1 MSAFAALSVLTTF
14 VHTVHRALAICPV
27 RVVKA
32 GQLARGAATPDLS
45 SPPISARVR
54 KLLLSLLLL
63 PAIGAHA
70 QVTCLFTEDFSA
82 AELPSGWSMEP
93 ATVVDANGGATA
105 PWRTGT
111 AAEANTAGY
120 FPLPDDPVGDR
131 CALANDD
138 AAPCD
143 CAMSGVSLITPEID
157 LAGSTHAGLRC
168 RIYHDGR
175 PANTH
180 ARIEASPDGTVWNT
194 LFECPPVLGVWQEV
208 LLNLDAYAGGPVRL
222 RFTYD
227 DAGTWAS
234 GMAVDDVCV
243 FDRPAHDV
251 ALGHAV
257 LGDATISAF
266 ITGDR
271 ALPYSH
277 LPLEQAAPLLASVRV
292 RNLGSEPAQGMS
304 LALEAQ
310 LNGTTV
316 WSGTSAA
323 TGSLAPLA
331 DTTWVVNT
339 GWTPDATGDL
349 SLQWTL
355 TTTPSDVEPADNVA
369 SAAQVITGL
378 GVVNNSMALDNG
390 LPEALLD
397 NGGEGFS
404 AGCRFELLGGAS
416 IVHGLAVKVGDGTTP
431 GALVT
436 ALLAD
441 GELNVLSAGAPDTLT
456 EADVALCTAGGWHY
470 LAFPEPVAVPADAD
484 VVGLVRYDPG
494 NGALRFAA
502 GGVVPQGSAWV
513 VGSDGFSITYP
524 LRAPHVRLLLQE
536 AVTGIAP
543 ARSGSTGV
551 LTLVADPASQRLVV
565 LPTGTGRGVVETLDA
580 TGRFVQRSEWN
591 GAAPLAISTSDWSTG
606 IYTVMFRGLARIS
619 FGRTLVHR

>member
-1 MSAFAALSVLTTF
+1 MSAS
-14 VHTVHRALAICPV
+14 
-27 RVVKA
+27 
-32 GQLARGAATPDLS
+32 
-45 SPPISARVR
+45 VR
-54 KLLLSLLLL
+54 KLLLPLLLL
-63 PAIGAHA
+63 PSVGARA

-82 AELPSGWSMEP
+82 AELPGGWSMEP
-93 ATVVDANGGATA
+93 ATVVDASGGATA

-111 AAEANTAGY
+111 AAEADAAGY
-120 FPLPDDPVGDR
+120 FPLPDDPVGNR
-131 CALANDD
+131 CVLANDD

-143 CAMSGVSLITPEID
+143 CAMSGVSLITPVID

-175 PANTH
+175 PANTR
-180 ARIEASPDGTVWNT
+180 ARVEASTDGTTWT
-194 LFECPPVLGVWQEV
+194 ALFECPPVLGTWQEV
-208 LLNLDAYAGGPVRL
+208 LLNLDAYAGGPVRI

-251 ALGHAV
+251 ALGHAA

-266 ITGDR
+266 VTGDR
-271 ALPYSH
+271 SLPISH
-277 LPLEQAAPLLASVRV
+277 LPLEQAAPLMASVRV
-292 RNLGSEPAQGMS
+292 RNLGYEPAQGMS
-304 LALEAQ
+304 LALEVQ

-316 WSGTSAA
+316 WNGSSDA
-323 TGSLAPLA
+323 TGSLAPLT

-355 TTTPSDVEPADNVA
+355 TTTPADAEPTDNVA
-369 SAAQVITGL
+369 SAAQVITGP
-378 GVVNNSMALDNG
+378 GVVNNTMALDNG
-390 LPEALLD
+390 LPETFLD

-416 IVHGLAVKVGDGTTP
+416 LIHGLAVKVGDGTAP

-436 ALLAD
+436 PLLAD
-441 GELNVLSAGAPDTLT
+441 GELNVISAGSTDTLA
-456 EADVALCTAGGWHY
+456 EADVALCMAGGWHY
-470 LAFPEPVAVPADAD
+470 LAFAEPVAVPDDAD

-502 GGVVPQGSAWV
+502 GGVVPQGSAWI

-524 LRAPHVRLLLQE
+524 LRAPHVRLVLQE
-536 AVTGIAP
+536 PVTGIAP
-543 ARSGSTGV
+543 ARNGSTGV
-551 LTLVADPASQRLVV
+551 LTLFADPASEQLVV
-565 LPTGTGRGVVETLDA
+565 FPIGTGRGVVETWDA
-580 TGRFVQRSEWN
+580 TGRLMQRNEWN
-591 GAAPLAISTSDWSTG
+591 GTTPLAISTSDWSTG
-606 IYTVMFRGLARIS
+606 IYTLLYRRPDGLWL
-619 FGRTLVHR
+619 GRALVQR